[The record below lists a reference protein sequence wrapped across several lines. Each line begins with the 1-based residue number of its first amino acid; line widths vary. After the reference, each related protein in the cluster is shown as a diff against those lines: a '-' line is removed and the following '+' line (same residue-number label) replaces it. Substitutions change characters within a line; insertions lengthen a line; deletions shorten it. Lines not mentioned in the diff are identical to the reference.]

1 MEEAAQS
8 VGGKGT
14 SMSDGSLAWATPLL
28 ETHSP
33 LISDAVA
40 GDTEALS
47 ALLTYARP
55 VVYQWALYK
64 TQDPDDA
71 EDVTQDVL
79 LRVHKGISSFRGQ
92 SKLSSWLYRI
102 TANESVVLM
111 RKESRRGQSMGLSAL
126 DWYGVVSDPSQN
138 ERIHNA
144 QTCGLVRNVACALPP
159 LQLAAFRL
167 VDLDGLRPCEAA
179 EVLGRTQTTVRSSLC
194 RARKRIRELVQ
205 QARAELSEDHA
216 QRAG

>member
-14 SMSDGSLAWATPLL
+14 SMSDASVAWETPLL
-28 ETHSP
+28 ETEGP

-47 ALLTYARP
+47 ALLTLARP
-55 VVYQWALYK
+55 VVYQWALHRTK
-64 TQDPDDA
+64 DPDDA

-79 LRVHKGISSFRGQ
+79 LRVCKGIRSFRGE

-126 DWYGVVSDPSQN
+126 DWYGVVSDPSPN

-144 QTCGLVRNVACALPP
+144 RACGMVRDVACALPP
-159 LQLAAFRL
+159 LQLASFRL
-167 VDLDGLRPCEAA
+167 VDLDGMRPCEAA
-179 EVLGRTQTTVRSSLC
+179 RALGLTQANVRSSLC
-194 RARKRIRELVQ
+194 RARRRIRELVQ
-205 QARAELSEDHA
+205 RARQELVEDYI
-216 QRAG
+216 QKAG

>member
-8 VGGKGT
+8 EGGKGT

-28 ETHSP
+28 EKRSP

-47 ALLTYARP
+47 ALLTHARP
-55 VVYQWALYK
+55 MVYQWALFK
-64 TQDPDDA
+64 TKDPDDA

-79 LRVHKGISSFRGQ
+79 LRVCKGIRSFRGE

-111 RKESRRGQSMGLSAL
+111 RKEARRGSFTDLKVL
-126 DWYGVVSDPSQN
+126 DERMAVYDPPQPD
-138 ERIHNA
+138 RIHNA
-144 QTCGLVRNVACALPP
+144 QECGVVRNVACALPP

-194 RARKRIRELVQ
+194 RARKRIRELVL
-205 QARAELSEDHA
+205 QARRDLVADL
-216 QRAG
+216 